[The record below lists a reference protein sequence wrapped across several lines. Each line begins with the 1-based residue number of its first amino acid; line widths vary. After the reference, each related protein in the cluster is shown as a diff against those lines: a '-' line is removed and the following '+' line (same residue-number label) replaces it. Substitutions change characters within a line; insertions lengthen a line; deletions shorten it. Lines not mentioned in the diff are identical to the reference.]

1 VQHLE
6 NTKLMLFNE
15 TSDDFE
21 FNADRY
27 CLPKIRSFTSI
38 RRQRRKI
45 SVIFFQA
52 AAPCPGPRVSKH
64 I

>member
-27 CLPKIRSFTSI
+27 LFAENPVRSS
-38 RRQRRKI
+38 RYRQRRKI
-45 SVIFFQA
+45 SGYLLSGA
-52 AAPCPGPRVSKH
+52 ATCPAPG
-64 I
+64 